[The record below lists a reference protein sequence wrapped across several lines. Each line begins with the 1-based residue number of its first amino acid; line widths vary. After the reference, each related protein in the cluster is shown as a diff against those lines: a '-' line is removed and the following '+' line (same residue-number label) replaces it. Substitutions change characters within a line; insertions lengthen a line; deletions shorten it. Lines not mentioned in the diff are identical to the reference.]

1 MATYPMK
8 ALLVCI
14 LSLFFCAQLA
24 AAVTMYRWVDAE
36 GKVHYTDQPPPES
49 AKGVQKM
56 RPAGIVED
64 TAQQPFAVQQAAKK
78 YPVVLY
84 ASDCG
89 EVCDKARE
97 HLKRRGVPYTAKN
110 PQEADVAEALKKL
123 AGGLQVPVL
132 VVGSSVQ
139 KGYEAGAWDAA
150 LDVAGYPKSN
160 PLARPAPAKS
170 PAPKPEQVPKPGA
183 AQ

>member
-1 MATYPMK
+1 MK
-8 ALLVCI
+8 SLLVCI
-14 LSLFFCAQLA
+14 LSLFFCTQLA
-24 AAVTMYRWVDAE
+24 VAATMYRWVDAE

-49 AKGVQKM
+49 AQGVQKM

-64 TAQQPFAVQQAAKK
+64 TTQQPYAVQQAAKK
-78 YPVVLY
+78 HPVVLY
-84 ASDCG
+84 VSDCG

-97 HLKRRGVPYTAKN
+97 HLKRRGVPHTARN
-110 PQEADVAEALKKL
+110 PQEADVAEALRKL
-123 AGGLQVPVL
+123 IGGLQVPVL
-132 VVGSSVQ
+132 VVGSSVE

-170 PAPKPEQVPKPGA
+170 PAPRPAQAPKPGA

>member
-8 ALLVCI
+8 SLLACI
-14 LSLFFCAQLA
+14 LSLFFCMQVAVA
-24 AAVTMYRWVDAE
+24 ATMYRWVDAE
-36 GKVHYTDQPPPES
+36 GNVHYTDQPPPTT
-49 AKGVQKM
+49 AQGVQKM

-64 TAQQPFAVQQAAKK
+64 TSQQPYAVQQAARK

-84 ASDCG
+84 VSDCG

-110 PQEADVAEALKKL
+110 PQETDVAEALKKL
-123 AGGLQVPVL
+123 IGGLQVPVL
-132 VVGSSVQ
+132 AVGSSVE

-150 LDVAGYPKSN
+150 LDAAGYPKSN
-160 PLARPAPAKS
+160 PLGRPAPAKS
-170 PAPKPEQVPKPGA
+170 PAPKPEQVPKAGA

>member
-1 MATYPMK
+1 MK
-8 ALLVCI
+8 SMLVGFLF
-14 LSLFFCAQLA
+14 LSFCTQLA
-24 AAVTMYRWVDAE
+24 VAATMYRWVDAE
-36 GKVHYTDQPPPES
+36 GKVHYTDQPPPAS
-49 AKGVQKM
+49 AQGVQKM

-64 TAQQPFAVQQAAKK
+64 STQLPFAVQQAVKK

-84 ASDCG
+84 VSDCG

-97 HLKRRGVPYTAKN
+97 HLKKRGVPYTAKN
-110 PQEADVAEALKKL
+110 PQEAEVAEALKKL

-132 VVGSSVQ
+132 VVGSSVE

-150 LDVAGYPKSN
+150 LDAAGYPKSN
-160 PLARPAPAKS
+160 PLARPAPAKT
-170 PAPKPEQVPKPGA
+170 PAAKSEQPPKPGA